1 MRRAR
6 HIPWYQHGCTGRN
19 QILLGGIFSYQLQ
32 CLKNSGACEQNYC
45 QNTGLNSNWKYS
57 VPNQVEYF
65 HSCPSSGDHCGCQGR
80 ALCGASSAQL
90 WKWCVASHCTKIS
103 MPEEG
108 MASIKY
114 NICYLGAAWRTIFP
128 QIVFTFSISG
138 ISCSNTCLNWPSLT
152 PSLWLKEVEEIVN
165 WLGVVIRREQLKDL
179 TCRR

>member
-1 MRRAR
+1 MGRTR

-32 CLKNSGACEQNYC
+32 CLKNSAACEQNYC

-65 HSCPSSGDHCGCQGR
+65 HSCPSSGDHCGYQGR
-80 ALCGASSAQL
+80 SLCGASSAQL
-90 WKWCVASHCTKIS
+90 WRWCVASHRTEIS

-114 NICYLGAAWRTIFP
+114 DVCYLGTAWRAPSSLKLF
-128 QIVFTFSISG
+128 
-138 ISCSNTCLNWPSLT
+138 LPSLSPGFLVPT
-152 PSLWLKEVEEIVN
+152 LVWIGPRLLHPYGWKRSKKLSIGLVWWSEESN
-165 WLGVVIRREQLKDL
+165 WKI
-179 TCRR
+179 